1 MFEQEVYVKF
11 TNYIGIILATLLL
24 GYLYCRYKL
33 SYWKKRGVSQFRK
46 TNLIFGDYKN
56 GILFRTAPGYHLA
69 ELYHEAPENVPYIGF
84 YIFHKPCLLLKDPN
98 IIKQILF
105 RDSEN
110 FNDRY
115 FAGSPQ
121 KDSFGM
127 KNLFG
132 LKNPTWKY
140 VWSKTVPSF
149 GRKNVRQMVPLMM
162 ETGEPMMEFL
172 RNEPANDQGVKIIDA
187 QDLNYKYGAD
197 LIGNIALGV
206 KTDSFKY
213 PDSDYTKFL
222 MSFFRGFKRMI
233 ALVTV
238 FFIPKLVEIIGTK
251 ILFDSTFL
259 QKVFQDSIKSREESG
274 GKRGDYVDSIIEL
287 KNDKQSPLW
296 KFEGENLFFQSGL
309 FFSGL
314 ESSTTTATVVLMEL
328 AQNKDYQNRA
338 REDVK
343 KAVAEHGWTFE
354 AFDNMKYL
362 DLCIAEGVR
371 LYPPVVHLDRYTRQD
386 YKVPDTD
393 LLLKKGTPIFVSVYG
408 LHTDPKHFENP
419 RSFIPERFSEA
430 ANLNGAYFPFGGGP
444 RMCIGKKI
452 GQMHVKVVLS
462 KILSEYEID
471 RNPEEMY
478 NVDRRSTFT
487 ASANGVNIELKPLK
501 KCDN

>member
-1 MFEQEVYVKF
+1 MAEQEVYLRF
-11 TNYIGIILATLLL
+11 SNYIEIIILATLLL
-24 GYLYCRYKL
+24 GYFYCRYKL

-69 ELYHEAPENVPYIGF
+69 ELYYEAPENVPYIGF
-84 YIFHKPCLLLKDPN
+84 YIFHKPRLLLKDPK

-115 FAGSPQ
+115 YAGSPQ

-132 LKNPTWKY
+132 LKNP
-140 VWSKTVPSF
+140 V
-149 GRKNVRQMVPLMM
+149 
-162 ETGEPMMEFL
+162 
-172 RNEPANDQGVKIIDA
+172 NEAANDRGVKIIDA

-213 PDSDYTKFL
+213 PNSDYTKFF
-222 MSFFRGFKRMI
+222 MSFFRGFRRMI

-238 FFIPKLVEIIGTK
+238 FFIPKLVEIFSTR
-251 ILFDSTFL
+251 ILFDSTYL
-259 QKVFQDSIKSREESG
+259 QKVFQDSIKSREESRS
-274 GKRGDYVDSIIEL
+274 KRGDYVDSIIEL
-287 KNDKQSPLW
+287 ENDKQSPLW

-328 AQNKDYQNRA
+328 AQNKEYQDRA

-343 KAVAEHGWTFE
+343 KADAEYGWIFE

-371 LYPPVVHLDRYTRQD
+371 LYPPVVHLDRYTCQD
-386 YKVPDTD
+386 
-393 LLLKKGTPIFVSVYG
+393 
-408 LHTDPKHFENP
+408 
-419 RSFIPERFSEA
+419 
-430 ANLNGAYFPFGGGP
+430 
-444 RMCIGKKI
+444 
-452 GQMHVKVVLS
+452 
-462 KILSEYEID
+462 
-471 RNPEEMY
+471 
-478 NVDRRSTFT
+478 
-487 ASANGVNIELKPLK
+487 
-501 KCDN
+501 